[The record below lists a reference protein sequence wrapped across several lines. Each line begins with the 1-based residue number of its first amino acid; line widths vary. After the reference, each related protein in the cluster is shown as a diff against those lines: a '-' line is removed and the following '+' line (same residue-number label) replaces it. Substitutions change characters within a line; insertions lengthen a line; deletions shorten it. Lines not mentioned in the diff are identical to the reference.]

1 MLPLR
6 HVLPLIAL
14 VAPGLV
20 LTLPAQAQ
28 HERGPQRQRIFN
40 PETVQTVSGTVV
52 GVDSVQ
58 SRRGPSTGLH
68 LQLQTG
74 GDTLTVHLG
83 PSWYFERQSFAP
95 QVGDSLAARGSRVT
109 VQGAP
114 ALIAVE
120 VLHGTRSLRLRDAQ
134 GRPVWRGQ
142 RKPNP

>member
-14 VAPGLV
+14 GLV

-28 HERGPQRQRIFN
+28 HERGPQRQRMFN
-40 PETVQTVSGTVV
+40 PETIETHSGTIARIDRVA
-52 GVDSVQ
+52 
-58 SRRGPSTGLH
+58 SRRGPSTGIH

-83 PSWYFERQSFAP
+83 PGWYFKQQSFAP
-95 QVGDSLAARGSRVT
+95 QVNDSLTVRGSHVT
-109 VQGAP
+109 VEGAP
-114 ALIAVE
+114 VLIAAE

-142 RKPNP
+142 RRQ